1 MDLTELHQ
9 DLSAAHAE
17 ALAHAA
23 THIEGLDGAS
33 CGPHLKHL
41 AQLAAAAAAA
51 GVAAAEWR
59 SALLTDAGPTSRAAV
74 DAAEACMR
82 QSGLWP
88 WRP

>member
-1 MDLTELHQ
+1 MDLTQLHE

-17 ALAHAA
+17 ALAHAD
-23 THIEGLDGAS
+23 THIEGLDAAA

-41 AQLAAAAAAA
+41 AQLAVAAAAA
-51 GVAAAEWR
+51 GASAAEWR
-59 SALLTDAGPTSRAAV
+59 QALRDRAGVPVDDAA

-88 WRP
+88 WHP